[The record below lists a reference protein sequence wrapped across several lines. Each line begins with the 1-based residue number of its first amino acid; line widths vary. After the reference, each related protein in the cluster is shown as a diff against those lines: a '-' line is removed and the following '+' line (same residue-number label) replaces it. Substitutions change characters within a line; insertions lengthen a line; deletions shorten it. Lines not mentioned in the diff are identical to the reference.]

1 MAVSS
6 SSAPTAASSPH
17 LLAAFK
23 GQRPDAPAWFTEALA
38 VTPDRNRVVV
48 QKANIEVLSWG
59 SRGAP
64 GLLLMHGLGAH
75 ADWWSHIAPFL
86 ADRYRVSAFSWS
98 GMGGSDWRMNYS
110 LDTYLEEIL
119 AVAQASGLFE
129 AVRPPLMVGHSFGGL
144 MLLAAAAA
152 FGERLAGAVVVD
164 SYLKPDGQWYLPDPE
179 PSSDRAMPVYDS
191 LEAALA
197 RFRFAPAQ
205 PCDNPFI
212 ADHIARA
219 SVKAV
224 PPSDQRKP
232 GWTWRFDP
240 RLAQLRPRVPVSSCL
255 ATPRSPLAFI
265 VGARSPLTN
274 ATVRSFVRGTAP
286 PGTPWIAIPDSNHHV
301 LVDQPLALVAALSAL
316 FESWPAPLPADPI
329 IV

>member
-1 MAVSS
+1 
-6 SSAPTAASSPH
+6 
-17 LLAAFK
+17 
-23 GQRPDAPAWFTEALA
+23 
-38 VTPDRNRVVV
+38 
-48 QKANIEVLSWG
+48 
-59 SRGAP
+59 
-64 GLLLMHGLGAH
+64 
-75 ADWWSHIAPFL
+75 
-86 ADRYRVSAFSWS
+86 
-98 GMGGSDWRMNYS
+98 
-110 LDTYLEEIL
+110 
-119 AVAQASGLFE
+119 
-129 AVRPPLMVGHSFGGL
+129 
-144 MLLAAAAA
+144 LAAAAA

-179 PSSDRAMPVYDS
+179 PSSDPAMPVYDS

-205 PCDNPFI
+205 PCNNLFI

-219 SVKAV
+219 SLKAV

-255 ATPRSPLAFI
+255 ATPRSRLAFI

>member
-1 MAVSS
+1 M
-6 SSAPTAASSPH
+6 
-17 LLAAFK
+17 
-23 GQRPDAPAWFTEALA
+23 
-38 VTPDRNRVVV
+38 TPERSRVLV
-48 QKANIEVLSWG
+48 QNANIELLSWG
-59 SRGAP
+59 NRGAP

-98 GMGGSDWRMNYS
+98 GMGGSDWRVNYS
-110 LDTYLEEIL
+110 LDAYLEEIL
-119 AVAQASGLFE
+119 AVAQTSGLFDAAE
-129 AVRPPLMVGHSFGGL
+129 PPLMVGHSFGGL
-144 MLLAAAAA
+144 MLLAAVAA

-164 SYLKPDGQWYLPDPE
+164 SYLKPDGEWYLADPK

-197 RFRFAPAQ
+197 RFRFAPPQ

-224 PPSDQRKP
+224 PRSNQRDP

-255 ATPRSPLAFI
+255 ATSRSPLAFI

-274 ATVRSFVRGTAP
+274 ATVRKFVQGTAA
-286 PGTPWIAIPDSNHHV
+286 PGTPWISIPDSNHHV

-316 FESWPAPLPADPI
+316 FESWPVPRPADPI